1 MSGLYIIT
9 TEGDIY
15 FFNKLKLFFYPS
27 VVERDATRGA
37 TALVYYCI
45 HSSLYTRTVQG
56 C

>member
-1 MSGLYIIT
+1 MEIQIGAQFHGAGVICVAEKKSMDL
-9 TEGDIY
+9 EGG
-15 FFNKLKLFFYPS
+15 
-27 VVERDATRGA
+27 ATRGT